1 MTHNVTI
8 LMFIPFLL
16 LWWMYLALTKIN
28 LKLILP
34 NLAAFVLGLGLAAF
48 FLLPAF
54 FERQFIQTK
63 YLIVG
68 YFDFR
73 AHFVAYQQFFSLFWG
88 YGSSLW
94 GSKDGMSFQLGLV
107 NWVILVLAGVY
118 GLLFR
123 KEKKLLGLLAFLGL
137 SFFLSIFLQ
146 HNKSAFIWEAI
157 PSMAFIQFPWRFLA
171 ISVFIVAITG
181 GVVADYFKK
190 KFGVIYFILIASIIL
205 INFQY
210 FRPKEYID
218 DSFFNKFLHIESM
231 HKGVDLTKDYL
242 PIWVQTVDGERFD
255 TPRAEKGEIRVNSF
269 TKRSQ
274 SAQGSFSVITDSVIE
289 LPITYF
295 PGWEVRTDNQSIN
308 LQSPSKQGLIRFE
321 LPKGQYNVGVEF
333 KDTPVRAIGNVI
345 SLFSLLLV
353 VGIFAIK
360 RYKFK

>member
-1 MTHNVTI
+1 
-8 LMFIPFLL
+8 
-16 LWWMYLALTKIN
+16 
-28 LKLILP
+28 
-34 NLAAFVLGLGLAAF
+34 
-48 FLLPAF
+48 
-54 FERQFIQTK
+54 
-63 YLIVG
+63 
-68 YFDFR
+68 
-73 AHFVAYQQFFSLFWG
+73 
-88 YGSSLW
+88 
-94 GSKDGMSFQLGLV
+94 
-107 NWVILVLAGVY
+107 
-118 GLLFR
+118 
-123 KEKKLLGLLAFLGL
+123 
-137 SFFLSIFLQ
+137 LQ

-171 ISVFIVAITG
+171 ISVFIVSITG
-181 GVVADYFKK
+181 GAVVDYFKK
-190 KFGVIYFILIASIIL
+190 KFGVIYFILIVSVIL

-210 FRPKEYID
+210 FRPKEYVD